1 MKKGQ
6 PFLFVCYVNV
16 MLKYGGRDGGKCEY
30 FHFYNRPTT
39 PKRHLFGRWQ
49 KRETK
54 TCHLTKRWKK
64 VSPLRNFNVGN
75 KILCELKL
83 LALGWFVFRIRKGV
97 VTWDVLDHVGK

>member
-1 MKKGQ
+1 ME
-6 PFLFVCYVNV
+6 VNV
-16 MLKYGGRDGGKCEY
+16 NIYISTIDPQHPTGICLGDG
-30 FHFYNRPTT
+30 N
-39 PKRHLFGRWQ
+39 

-97 VTWDVLDHVGK
+97 VTWDVIDHVGK

>member
-1 MKKGQ
+1 ME
-6 PFLFVCYVNV
+6 VNV
-16 MLKYGGRDGGKCEY
+16 NIYISTIDPQHPKGICLGDGK
-30 FHFYNRPTT
+30 
-39 PKRHLFGRWQ
+39 

-75 KILCELKL
+75 KKENFLCELKL

-97 VTWDVLDHVGK
+97 VTWDVIDRVGK